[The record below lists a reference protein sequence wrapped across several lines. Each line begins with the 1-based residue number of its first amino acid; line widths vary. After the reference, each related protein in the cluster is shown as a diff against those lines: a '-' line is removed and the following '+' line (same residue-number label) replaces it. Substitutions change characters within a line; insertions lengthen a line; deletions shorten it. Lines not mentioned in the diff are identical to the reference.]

1 MFLSRYDVS
10 LGAVETGVT
19 PSTPDPLTAGT
30 TLTTDQTQTTDPPE
44 KESYTIESQG
54 YTGTA
59 VSTQTMFAWLAQWV
73 DQGSTYAPSTGGA
86 PPRAGTDQDDHYIG
100 SRWPNT
106 YMALRGEDY
115 VYGAG
120 GDDTLSAGAG
130 DDHLFGGLGDDIL
143 IGDQGDDYLVG
154 GAGADRFV
162 FYPGAEGDYDII
174 SDFDPSVDKIVLEN
188 AHLSN
193 LSAHDAIMVHNTSG
207 GSWIDVFGSVIFLMD
222 VTAAELGDD
231 VFVFA

>member
-1 MFLSRYDVS
+1 M
-10 LGAVETGVT
+10 
-19 PSTPDPLTAGT
+19 
-30 TLTTDQTQTTDPPE
+30 
-44 KESYTIESQG
+44 
-54 YTGTA
+54 
-59 VSTQTMFAWLAQWV
+59 
-73 DQGSTYAPSTGGA
+73 
-86 PPRAGTDQDDHYIG
+86 
-100 SRWPNT
+100 
-106 YMALRGEDY
+106 
-115 VYGAG
+115 
-120 GDDTLSAGAG
+120 
-130 DDHLFGGLGDDIL
+130 GDDIL

-193 LSAHDAIMVHNTSG
+193 LSANDPIMVHDTSG